1 MRLAQATTADAS
13 MSEAFEYDL
22 NSNILH
28 LERRYGGDAVQDAAM
43 TYYGNRI
50 ASVNDASLPY
60 YTDIVPSFAAGTY
73 TQQYDEDGRLTAD
86 GTRQITRITYTDN
99 GVQMPQSIDFANG
112 SRIINTY
119 LPDGTLLRRDLR
131 TIRTRTVV
139 RVNAQGDT
147 IVRTIREPVIDVT
160 RYRGDWEINGSRW
173 RLNTTE
179 GIALIGSAA
188 TANATEVANAT
199 AVASGSAANN
209 AGAGASAGTTF
220 SHLWYVRD
228 RLGSVR
234 SVVDATGTILQ
245 NTAYYASG
253 VPVQCFDTRRVTDRG
268 HIGNRYLDFAAIG
281 WYDNTARMHDAL
293 LCRFTTR
300 DPLATDYP
308 SLSPY
313 THCAANPLR
322 YIDPTGRWYAE
333 VHSSPERGTN
343 PYAVMSVFSKD
354 NIMVFRTIVKVKGNG
369 RERNVTNNDTPQGEY
384 KIIGWRKTGTAP
396 YNYNTS
402 SFGPNPLLA
411 LDYKGG
417 EGESRNG
424 MHVHGGREQGPELR
438 GTHGCIRIMDKD
450 IALLKQITDE
460 LTKEDETDQP
470 TTLIVVD
477 DLVCPVTL
485 KDRDD
490 VLLISYYLL
499 QEVLVNDKTTT
510 DETDAQE

>member
-1 MRLAQATTADAS
+1 MRLTRNRLKAVLTAVFAAVTTYAYDRFGRQRSVALSIDGGEPQTMATYSYDAIGRLGEKTYNGTSDIPSTTYTYDVRSNITGISGAGFTQTMYYGAMPTTLAAADLPVSYVSLCATEETQYRDGGDIAQNATWAYRYDGFGRLAQATTADAS

-333 VHSSPERGTN
+333 VHST
-343 PYAVMSVFSKD
+343 
-354 NIMVFRTIVKVKGNG
+354 
-369 RERNVTNNDTPQGEY
+369 Q
-384 KIIGWRKTGTAP
+384 
-396 YNYNTS
+396 
-402 SFGPNPLLA
+402 L
-411 LDYKGG
+411 
-417 EGESRNG
+417 
-424 MHVHGGREQGPELR
+424 
-438 GTHGCIRIMDKD
+438 
-450 IALLKQITDE
+450 
-460 LTKEDETDQP
+460 
-470 TTLIVVD
+470 
-477 DLVCPVTL
+477 
-485 KDRDD
+485 
-490 VLLISYYLL
+490 
-499 QEVLVNDKTTT
+499 
-510 DETDAQE
+510 